1 MIKMPGHLQ
10 IQSYHS
16 PDYEECREIFSQG
29 MQQLISITTCLI
41 FFKSV
46 LVHYHGNHFCCHGLF
61 QVVYLAFGS
70 MFVPLS
76 YFMGSFVCRHLP
88 SNMEDHQ
95 LLLKNRLVGR

>member
-10 IQSYHS
+10 IRSYYS
-16 PDYEECREIFSQG
+16 PDYEECRDLFSRDAATYQHYH
-29 MQQLISITTCLI
+29 LSH
-41 FFKSV
+41 FFKTV

-95 LLLKNRLVGR
+95 LLLKNRLVGH